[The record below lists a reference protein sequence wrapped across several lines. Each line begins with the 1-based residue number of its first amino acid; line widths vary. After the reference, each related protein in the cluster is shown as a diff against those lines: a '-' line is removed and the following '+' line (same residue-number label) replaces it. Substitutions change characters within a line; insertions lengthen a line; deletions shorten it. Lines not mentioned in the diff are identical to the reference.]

1 MRLSE
6 WSDWLPVW
14 FNYFFKWMLSQHID
28 LRKTNRMI
36 NCKLIMALKNEYTFL
51 PLLFPCY
58 YVHETY
64 IWNSLNLRCLNLFL
78 QETLVITWEREERTD
93 QCWDVNSICVG
104 WGAFPCFQQLE
115 YLLGQ
120 HILPSFKWSFICL
133 QPLVLL
139 IQETAKSGLLI
150 LEAIIL
156 IILTSLTLTSL
167 LVVLEAMEA
176 GTAAGLKPGNAWRGW
191 AGDLIPKDLMTSS
204 F

>member
-1 MRLSE
+1 MNTHSCLCYS
-6 WSDWLPVW
+6 L
-14 FNYFFKWMLSQHID
+14 N
-28 LRKTNRMI
+28 
-36 NCKLIMALKNEYTFL
+36 
-51 PLLFPCY
+51 CY
-58 YVHETY
+58 YVHETKV
-64 IWNSLNLRCLNLFL
+64 WNSLNLRCLNLFL

-93 QCWDVNSICVG
+93 QCWDVNSSCVG
-104 WGAFPCFQQLE
+104 WRDFPCFQQLE

-139 IQETAKSGLLI
+139 TQETAKFGLLI

-176 GTAAGLKPGNAWRGW
+176 STAAGLKPGNTWRGW